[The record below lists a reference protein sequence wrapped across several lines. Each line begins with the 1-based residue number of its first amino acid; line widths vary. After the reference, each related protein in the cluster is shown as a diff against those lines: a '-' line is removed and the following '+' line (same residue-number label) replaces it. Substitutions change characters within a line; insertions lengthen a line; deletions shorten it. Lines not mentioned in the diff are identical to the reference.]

1 MSAITSYARAMAVAA
16 QVAQPIATVR
26 HVHIADRPLVFVP
39 LTLAGEANAPLAAL
53 VGSDEHDPQLLI
65 VPQPR
70 DRGQRFAFAAQLA
83 DIVVAYLTTFC
94 GAADEIKGQVCFRDA
109 PQILV
114 PNPAGI
120 GFVKLFGRSTRFR
133 STTGPYAVPASVP
146 LLGRWLTW
154 FAERAEHPGSANLLA
169 MTEVLSMHWAT
180 GQSAVED
187 ANLAA
192 QLGWIS
198 PPPGRTGPQA
208 AREAED
214 PLLWPP
220 AGPTTDPVFD
230 NEILAPAIRAYSGTE
245 PGSAGQDRAV
255 ERLRQV
261 LGSQLEP
268 TWRLMWRGVAKLRE
282 LTAGASVEGRWIEDR
297 LRFTSFNEYLVNGG
311 LPQARRDGAIAA
323 ARRLNRLE
331 RAQLAYDVARA
342 FDDPLVMANHR
353 AAGEAFLGTVT
364 DVERDRRV
372 ENAKGNA
379 VTRPLIVV
387 RTEDPALIAP
397 GAKARAV
404 SRQSQDAVVF
414 SIVRQ
419 PDAVEVCLEIQN
431 GMGRSKT
438 PPPGTVPEPG
448 ETLIYTAVLA
458 DSIPSPK
465 LPDAEDTPWTHGG
478 PPQPYVPS
486 DDDATEVWE

>member
-26 HVHIADRPLVFVP
+26 HVHVADRPLVFVP

-53 VGSDEHDPQLLI
+53 VGDAEDVPRLLV

-70 DRGQRFAFAAQLA
+70 DRTQRFAFAAELA
-83 DIVVAYLTTFC
+83 DVVVGYLTSFC
-94 GAADEIKGQVCFRDA
+94 GAADEIKGQVCFRNA

-114 PNPAGI
+114 PNPAGV

-133 STTGPYAVPASVP
+133 STTGPYAVAPNVP

-180 GQSAVED
+180 GQSAIED

-208 AREAED
+208 ARDAED

-230 NEILAPAIRAYSGTE
+230 NEILAPAIRNYSGTE
-245 PGSAGQDRAV
+245 PGSPSQARAV
-255 ERLRQV
+255 ERLRQA
-261 LGSQLEP
+261 LHSQLEP
-268 TWRLMWRGVAKLRE
+268 TWRLMWHGVARLRE
-282 LTAGASVEGRWIEDR
+282 LTAGASVEGRWIDDR
-297 LRFTSFNEYLVNGG
+297 LRFTGFHEYLVDGG

-353 AAGEAFLGTVT
+353 AAGEAFLCTVT
-364 DVERDRRV
+364 DVERERRV
-372 ENAKGNA
+372 ANANGNA

-387 RTEDPALIAP
+387 RTADPALIAP
-397 GAKARAV
+397 GAEVRAV
-404 SRQSQDAVVF
+404 SRQQQKAVV
-414 SIVRQ
+414 VAVDPQ
-419 PDAVEVCLEIQN
+419 PAGADVSLEIQS

-438 PPPGTVPEPG
+438 PPPGTVPEIG

>member
-1 MSAITSYARAMAVAA
+1 MSAITSYARALAVAA

-53 VGSDEHDPQLLI
+53 VGSAEDDSRLLV

-70 DRGQRFAFAAQLA
+70 DRSQRFGFAAQLA
-83 DIVVAYLTTFC
+83 DIVVAYIATFC
-94 GAADEIKGQVCFRDA
+94 GAADEIKGQVCFRGA

-133 STTGPYAVPASVP
+133 STTGPYAVPANVP

-169 MTEVLSMHWAT
+169 MTEALSTHWAT

-198 PPPGRTGPQA
+198 PPPGSTGPQA

-230 NEILAPAIRAYSGTE
+230 NEVLAPAIRRYSGTE

-255 ERLRQV
+255 ELLRQV
-261 LGSQLEP
+261 LHSQLEP
-268 TWRLMWRGVAKLRE
+268 TWRLMWRGIAKLRE
-282 LTAGASVEGRWIEDR
+282 LPAGASVEGRWIDDR
-297 LRFTSFNEYLVNGG
+297 LRFTGFNEYLVNGG

-331 RAQLAYDVARA
+331 RAQLTYDAARA

-364 DVERDRRV
+364 AVERDRRV
-372 ENAKGNA
+372 ENANGNP

-387 RTEDPALIAP
+387 RTVDPVLISPRAEV
-397 GAKARAV
+397 RAV
-404 SRQSQDAVVF
+404 SRQSQKAVVVA
-414 SIVRQ
+414 IDRQ
-419 PDAVEVCLEIQN
+419 PDAVEVSLEIQS
-431 GMGRSKT
+431 GVGRSKT
-438 PPPGTVPEPG
+438 PPPGSVPEVG

-458 DSIPSPK
+458 DNIPSPR